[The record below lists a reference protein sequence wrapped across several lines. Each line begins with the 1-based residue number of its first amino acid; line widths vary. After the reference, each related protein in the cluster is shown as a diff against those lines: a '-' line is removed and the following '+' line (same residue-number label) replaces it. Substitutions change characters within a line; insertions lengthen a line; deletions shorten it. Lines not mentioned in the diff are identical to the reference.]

1 MKKPD
6 LNLNGGKPVTSLHE
20 AMGGT
25 VAPAASLAVPLIL
38 IFSFLHSLTLFLAVL
53 VSFLAVPFLVYAIA
67 ERHWPILIASAVV
80 LLITGSVAAN
90 ALGIL

>member
-1 MKKPD
+1 MRPGNRPD
-6 LNLNGGKPVTSLHE
+6 NERDPDPME
-20 AMGGT
+20 ALGQF
-25 VAPAASLAVPLIL
+25 VPLIL